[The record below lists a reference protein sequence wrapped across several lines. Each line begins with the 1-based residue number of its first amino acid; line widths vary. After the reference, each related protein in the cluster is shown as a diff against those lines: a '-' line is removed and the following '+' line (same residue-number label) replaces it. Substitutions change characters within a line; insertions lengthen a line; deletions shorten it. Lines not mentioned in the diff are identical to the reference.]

1 MNRRYTTAVLGA
13 IWFVTFV
20 GWLLDWVG
28 RILAIDWLYNKALV
42 EMPGVSI
49 NWQAV
54 YFFGWVLSGSL
65 LVAANWEWVGSLLH
79 RATRRRKGDLA
90 VNTAVM
96 HIATT
101 ARISDSWAPLPQLR
115 IMEAMRMLQNAVSN
129 GRIYMIGRLRDKAEF
144 VAIKRADWEK
154 NELFR
159 VPTGDGGV
167 SVWMIEKGKPR
178 EMRFDGLMIDSEDF
192 YREFPPAPPY

>member
-1 MNRRYTTAVLGA
+1 
-13 IWFVTFV
+13 
-20 GWLLDWVG
+20 
-28 RILAIDWLYNKALV
+28 
-42 EMPGVSI
+42 
-49 NWQAV
+49 
-54 YFFGWVLSGSL
+54 
-65 LVAANWEWVGSLLH
+65 
-79 RATRRRKGDLA
+79 
-90 VNTAVM
+90 
-96 HIATT
+96 
-101 ARISDSWAPLPQLR
+101 
-115 IMEAMRMLQNAVSN
+115 MLQNAVSN